1 MSLLNKFVHLDDSE
15 KDFILLVF
23 AFLLVA
29 LFLIITGVFDSNHD
43 EVKTSRLYFGSQED
57 FTLNGIQIS
66 SCNYAQDYGTCYKLN
81 DSLIITQNLCCKKLE
96 KCCT

>member
-1 MSLLNKFVHLDDSE
+1 MSLLNRFTRLDDSE

-29 LFLIITGVFDSNHD
+29 LFLIITGVFDSNNNV
-43 EVKTSRLYFGSQED
+43 VKTSKLYLGSQEEI
-57 FTLNGIQIS
+57 TLNEIQIS
-66 SCNYAQDYGTCYKLN
+66 SCNYAQDYDTCYKLN
-81 DSLIITQNLCCKKLE
+81 DSLIVTQNLCCKKLE